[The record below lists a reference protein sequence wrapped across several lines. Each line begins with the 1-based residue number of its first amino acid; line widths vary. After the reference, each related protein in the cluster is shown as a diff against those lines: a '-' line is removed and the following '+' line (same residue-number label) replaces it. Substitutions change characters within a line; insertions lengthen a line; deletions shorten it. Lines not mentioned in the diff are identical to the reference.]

1 MSELTTCD
9 VLVADD
15 DEDCAHLLEV
25 VLRQA
30 GYSTRV
36 ARTGTEVL
44 RLLQLVRPALILM
57 DWWMPELDGLE
68 CTRRIRSEPELCGIP
83 IVAVTAGCLR
93 GDRERALAAGCDG
106 YLTKPLSLERLLGEI
121 RRCLAA
127 GTTAT
132 AAPAP
137 QVPQSV

>member
-1 MSELTTCD
+1 MSELTKCD
-9 VLVADD
+9 VLVAED

-36 ARTGTEVL
+36 ARTGTEVM
-44 RLLQLVRPALILM
+44 RLLQRVRPALILM

-68 CTRRIRSEPELCGIP
+68 CTRRIRSEPGLRGIT

-106 YLTKPLSLERLLGEI
+106 YLTKPLSLEGLLGEI
-121 RRCLAA
+121 RRWLASA
-127 GTTAT
+127 P
-132 AAPAP
+132 AAAP
-137 QVPQSV
+137 QVPQPV